1 MENKKKKKGN
11 ILLFYLIAFG
21 WSWLFWVPLILV
33 ENGISLPQG
42 IINFLNSPYNPAA
55 WGPLISALFVTYLYQ
70 RGPGLRSLIRRGVDF
85 RFGFIWY
92 IAAIFLFPAI
102 LGFAY
107 FAAMLSGESMPE
119 LVAFADPISIPI
131 SFVFLFFTGGP
142 LQEEFGWRGY
152 AQTRLQKRWNA
163 LLASIFV
170 GFMWAAW
177 HLPLTYIPRDEA
189 YYNTPIWGI
198 FVSLILVSIIITW
211 IFNNTGGSILAAMLA
226 HTSYNW
232 GNYLFPTLFSET
244 GALIYIILLIFIAA
258 LIVIVFGARR
268 MVRGEELPTKM
279 LSEE

>member
-131 SFVFLFFTGGP
+131 SFVFYFSREDLFKKSSAGVDMHKLDYKKDGMH
-142 LQEEFGWRGY
+142 
-152 AQTRLQKRWNA
+152 
-163 LLASIFV
+163 S
-170 GFMWAAW
+170 W
-177 HLPLTYIPRDEA
+177 HPFL
-189 YYNTPIWGI
+189 
-198 FVSLILVSIIITW
+198 LVSC
-211 IFNNTGGSILAAMLA
+211 G
-226 HTSYNW
+226 
-232 GNYLFPTLFSET
+232 
-244 GALIYIILLIFIAA
+244 
-258 LIVIVFGARR
+258 
-268 MVRGEELPTKM
+268 LPGTC
-279 LSEE
+279 L